1 MSADTVFWS
10 TEMSEMNRLAH
21 GHAAHGHHNHGGGAF
36 KTSAH
41 ATLHCLTGCVIGEV
55 AGLMIGITLS
65 LEHGRR

>member
-10 TEMSEMNRLAH
+10 TEMSEMNDLAH

-41 ATLHCLTGCVIGEV
+41 ATLHCLTG
-55 AGLMIGITLS
+55 
-65 LEHGRR
+65 